1 MSKEEQKN
9 NGNYIYN
16 IIKNVLLSIIIPI
29 QKSTKI
35 IQKIKKI
42 LF

>member
-16 IIKNVLLSIIIPI
+16 IIKNVLSSIIIPI
-29 QKSTKI
+29 YRNQQRKY
-35 IQKIKKI
+35 IK
-42 LF
+42 

>member
-16 IIKNVLLSIIIPI
+16 IIKNILLSIIILI
-29 QKSTKI
+29 YRNQQRKYRK
-35 IQKIKKI
+35 
-42 LF
+42 

>member
-29 QKSTKI
+29 FRNQQRKYRK
-35 IQKIKKI
+35 
-42 LF
+42 

>member
-16 IIKNVLLSIIIPI
+16 IIKNILLSIIIPLYRN
-29 QKSTKI
+29 Q
-35 IQKIKKI
+35 QR
-42 LF
+42 